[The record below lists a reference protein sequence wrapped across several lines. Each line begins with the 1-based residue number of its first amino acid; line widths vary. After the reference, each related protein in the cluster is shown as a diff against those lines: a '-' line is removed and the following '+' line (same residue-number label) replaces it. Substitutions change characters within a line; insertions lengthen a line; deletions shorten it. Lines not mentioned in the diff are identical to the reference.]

1 MAGVTISGAV
11 SGLDTASIINSLV
24 QVQANQQALL
34 KNKQSGYQKTSDAYT
49 ALMSSLKSLAGQAS
63 SLADTASWKGMAA
76 SSSSSSVATTATG
89 TTSGTLTFDVTA
101 VAARHALVS
110 AGTVGSPA
118 ANVAS
123 TGSLTLTKSDG
134 STTTIDAGSGSLA
147 EVVTAIN
154 GAKAGVT
161 ASAVQVA
168 PGQFRLQVSSQSS
181 GSASTFT
188 LDGLDGFT
196 GMNVLAQ
203 GADATIRVGDAT
215 TGYDITSATNTFKDV
230 VPGLSFTVSRVET
243 GVTVSSAPDGS
254 SVADSVK
261 SLVDAAN
268 KILDTSDSQTAWDA
282 TKKTGGP
289 LLGQAA
295 VRNLTQSILSTVGG
309 AGAAGLSLTR
319 DGRLSFDKTAFTD
332 AYAADPAAVAAQFGA
347 SVSFAKTGG
356 VTGNITLVRAGDTA
370 KPGTYDVTVTQAAA
384 AEQWSVAAGGGT
396 LEGQTLTLSRTD
408 GTTFSYTADA
418 GETLDT
424 SLKNINS
431 RLAAAGFGVGAT
443 VSGGN
448 VVLTATSTG
457 AGAAFTA
464 SLDGITQTR
473 VTAGADVVGTI
484 DGQAASGS
492 GSVLSLVTGT
502 GGAKGLSLDVGV
514 TAADIAAT
522 GGAVGQVTYSQG
534 LGQRLASLLNA
545 TTDTEGTLSTAK
557 SGSDAQVK
565 DLQEQIDKWDSRL
578 ETYRT
583 MLQAQFTA
591 METAIAKL
599 KSQSSALTSFGNAST
614 SSSSSS
620 SSSSSG

>member
-24 QVQANQQALL
+24 QVQGNQQALL

-49 ALMSSLKSLAGQAS
+49 ALMSSLNSLGSQAS

-76 SSSSSSVATTATG
+76 TSSSSSVTATATG
-89 TTSGTLTFDVTA
+89 TSSGTLTFDVTS

-110 AGTVGSPA
+110 ADAVGSTA
-118 ANVAS
+118 STVAS
-123 TGSLTLTKSDG
+123 GGVLTLTKSDG
-134 STTTIDAGSGSLA
+134 STTTIDAGSGSLD

-154 GAKAGVT
+154 TAKAGIT
-161 ASAVQVA
+161 ASAVQVS

-203 GADATIRVGDAT
+203 GADATIHVGDAT
-215 TGYDITSATNTFKDV
+215 TGYDITSASNTFSNV
-230 VPGLSFTVSRVET
+230 VPGLSFTVSRVDT
-243 GVTVSSAPDGS
+243 GVTVSSSPDGS
-254 SVADSVK
+254 SVADSVQ

-268 KILDTSDSQTAWDA
+268 KILDGIAANTTWDA
-282 TKKTGGP
+282 TNKTGGP

-319 DGRLSFDKTAFTD
+319 DGRLAFDKTAFTT
-332 AYAADPAAVAAQFGA
+332 AYAADPSAVAAQFGA
-347 SVSFAKTGG
+347 SVSFAKSAG
-356 VTGNITLVRAGDTA
+356 VSGNITLVRAGDTA
-370 KPGTYDVTVTQAAA
+370 KAGTYDVSVTQAAA
-384 AEQWSVAAGGGT
+384 TEQWSVAAGGT
-396 LEGQTLTLSRTD
+396 LEGRTLTLSRTD
-408 GTTFSYTADA
+408 GSTFSYTAEA
-418 GETLDT
+418 GETLET
-424 SLKNINS
+424 SLKTINS

-443 VSGGN
+443 ASGGN
-448 VVLTATSTG
+448 VVLTAASTG

-464 SLDGITQTR
+464 ALDGTSQTQ

-484 DGQAASGS
+484 DGQTANGS
-492 GSVLSLVTGT
+492 GSVLSLTTGT
-502 GGAKGLSLDVGV
+502 GGAKGLSLNVGV

-522 GGAVGQVTYSQG
+522 GGAVGQVTYSEG
-534 LGQRLASLLNA
+534 LGQRLASLISA
-545 TTDTEGTLSTAK
+545 TTGTDGTLATAK
-557 SGSDAQVK
+557 SGSDSQVK
-565 DLQEQIDKWDSRL
+565 DLQEQIDKWDNRL
-578 ETYRT
+578 ETYRA
-583 MLQAQFTA
+583 MLTAQFTA
-591 METAIAKL
+591 METAIARL
-599 KSQSSALTSFGNAST
+599 KSASSALSSFST
-614 SSSSSS
+614 AQAQASSSS